1 VAVHTQDSPFNNNKY
16 RVAIDMTYQHSYAH
30 SIADPAAF
38 WAEQADHLAWY
49 RKPSLTLQENP
60 DGTHQWFADGR
71 LNSCYLALDRQI
83 ELGRGEQAA
92 LLYDSPVTGVQQA
105 FTFYQLRDEVAR
117 LAGLLRQLGVG
128 KGDGVIIYMPMVP
141 QAAMAMLACA
151 RIGAVHS
158 VVFGG
163 FAANEL
169 ALRIDDARPALL
181 LTASCGLEFDRVIEY
196 KPLVDRALQL
206 ASHQPRHVLVLQRP
220 QARAPLQSGRD
231 LDWQEALAGAEP
243 VPPVELAAA
252 DPLYIMYTSGT
263 TGKPKGIVREN
274 GGNAVALCYAMRHI
288 YGMQAGDVW
297 WGISD
302 VGWVVGHSLIVYGP
316 LMSGCTTVFY
326 EGKPIRTPDASA
338 YWRVVE
344 QYKVNALFCAPTA
357 MRAIRKED
365 PDGELIRN
373 HDLSSLRQLFLAGE
387 KLDSSTHEWLERV
400 TGKPVHDHWWQTE
413 TGWPVTAPCV
423 GLDGSAARPG
433 SSNRAV
439 PGYHVRVL
447 DDDGHLLGPNHQG
460 AIVIALPLPPGC
472 SQTLWGDHERYLQ
485 AYLRTYPG
493 YYHTGDG
500 GYLDDEGF
508 VYIMGRTDDVI
519 NVSGHRLSTGEMED
533 LVARHPAVAECAVIG
548 VHDEIKGQVPL
559 ALVVLKDGEGISEGQ
574 LLVELVGRVREEIG
588 ALACFNRVRLVKRL
602 PKTRSGKILRA
613 VLRKIAD
620 GQAYM
625 PPSTLDDPAVLGE
638 IEAVLADLP
647 RAG

>member
-1 VAVHTQDSPFNNNKY
+1 
-16 RVAIDMTYQHSYAH
+16 MTYQHSYAR
-30 SIADPAAF
+30 SIADPEAF
-38 WAEQADHLAWY
+38 WAEQADHLAWQ
-49 RKPSLTLQENP
+49 RKPRLTLQNNP
-60 DGTHQWFADGR
+60 DGSHRWFADGR
-71 LNSCYLALDRQI
+71 LNSCYLALDHQI
-83 ELGRGEQAA
+83 EQGRGEQTA
-92 LLYDSPVTGVQQA
+92 LIYDSPVTGAQQA
-105 FTFYQLRDEVAR
+105 FSYLQLRDEVAR
-117 LAGLLRQLGVG
+117 LAGLLRELGVR

-169 ALRIDDARPALL
+169 ALRIDDARPTLL
-181 LTASCGLEFDRVIEY
+181 LTASCGLEFERVIEY

-206 ASHQPRHVLVLQRP
+206 ARHQPRQVLVLQRP
-220 QARAPLQSGRD
+220 QALATLQPGRD
-231 LDWQEALAGAEP
+231 LDWQQALQSAQP
-243 VPPVELAAA
+243 VAPVELDAG

-274 GGNAVALCYAMRHI
+274 GGNAVALSFAMRHI

-338 YWRVVE
+338 YWRVIE
-344 QYKVNALFCAPTA
+344 QYRVNALFCAPTA

-365 PDGELIRN
+365 PDGRLIAG

-423 GLDGSAARPG
+423 GLEGSAARPG

-439 PGYHVRVL
+439 PGYHVQVL
-447 DDDGHLLGPNHQG
+447 DDEGRVLGPNQQG

-472 SQTLWGDHERYLQ
+472 SQTLWGDHPRYLQ
-485 AYLRTYPG
+485 AYLQTYPG

-500 GYLDDEGF
+500 GYLDDDGF

-548 VHDEIKGQVPL
+548 VHDDIKGQVPL
-559 ALVVLKDGEGISEGQ
+559 ALVVLKDGEVVAEQQ
-574 LLVELVGRVREEIG
+574 LQQELVASVREQIG
-588 ALACFNRVRLVKRL
+588 ALACFSQVRRVKRL
-602 PKTRSGKILRA
+602 PKTRSGKTLRA

-620 GQAYM
+620 GVAYV

>member
-1 VAVHTQDSPFNNNKY
+1 MS
-16 RVAIDMTYQHSYAH
+16 YQHSYAQ
-30 SIADPAAF
+30 SITDPAAF
-38 WAEQADHLAWY
+38 WAEQARSVAWY
-49 RKPSLTLQENP
+49 RAPTVVLENNA
-60 DGTHQWFADGR
+60 DGTHRWFPDAR
-71 LNSCYLALDRQI
+71 LNSCYLALDHHI
-83 ELGRGEQAA
+83 EQGRADQLA
-92 LLYDSPVTGVQQA
+92 LIYDSPVTGTQQ
-105 FTFYQLRDEVAR
+105 TFSYFQLREEVAR
-117 LAGLLRQLGVG
+117 LAGLLRQLGVQ

-169 ALRIDDARPALL
+169 ALRIDDARPVLL
-181 LTASCGLEFDRVIEY
+181 LTASCGLEFERVIEY
-196 KPLVDRALQL
+196 KPLVDRALEL
-206 ASHQPRHVLVLQRP
+206 AQHRPRNVLVWQRA
-220 QARAPLQSGRD
+220 QAQAPLQAGRD
-231 LDWQEALAGAEP
+231 LDWAQAVVGAQP
-243 VPPVELAAA
+243 VAPVELEAA

-274 GGNAVALCYAMRHI
+274 GGNAVALHYAMRTV
-288 YGMQAGDVW
+288 YGMQPGDAW

-316 LMSGCTTVFY
+316 LMCGCTSVFY

-365 PDGELIRN
+365 PDAELLRK

-387 KLDSSTHEWLERV
+387 KLDSSTHQWLERV
-400 TGKPVHDHWWQTE
+400 SGKPVHDHWWQTE

-423 GLDGSAARPG
+423 GLEGSAARAG

-439 PGYHVRVL
+439 PGYHVQVL
-447 DDDGHLLGPNHQG
+447 DDEGHLAGPNHQG

-472 SQTLWGDHERYLQ
+472 SQTLWGDHSRYVQ
-485 AYLRTYPG
+485 AYLSTYPG

-500 GYLDDEGF
+500 GYLDEDGF

-533 LVARHPAVAECAVIG
+533 LVARHAAVAECAVIG
-548 VHDEIKGQVPL
+548 VHDDIKGQVPL
-559 ALVVLKDGEGISEGQ
+559 ALVVLKDGAGIVESQ
-574 LLVELVGRVREEIG
+574 LLVDLVASVREEIG
-588 ALACFNRVRLVKRL
+588 ALACFNQVRLVKRL

-620 GQAYM
+620 GQAYT
-625 PPSTLDDPAVLGE
+625 PPSTVDDPAVLQE
-638 IEAVLADLP
+638 IEAVLSGLA
-647 RAG
+647 RAS

>member
-1 VAVHTQDSPFNNNKY
+1 
-16 RVAIDMTYQHSYAH
+16 MTYQHSYAR
-30 SIADPAAF
+30 SISDPVAF
-38 WAEQADHLAWY
+38 WAEQADQLAWY
-49 RKPSLTLQENP
+49 HKPRQTLINNT
-60 DGTHQWFADGR
+60 DGSHCWFADGR
-71 LNSCYLALDRQI
+71 LNSCYLALDYQI
-83 ELGRGEQAA
+83 EQGRGEQIA
-92 LLYDSPVTGVQQA
+92 LIYDSPVTATQQR
-105 FTFYQLRDEVAR
+105 FSYRELRDEVAR
-117 LAGLLRQLGVG
+117 LAGLLRELGVR
-128 KGDGVIIYMPMVP
+128 KGDGVVIYMPMVP

-169 ALRIDDARPALL
+169 ALRIDDAKPTLV

-196 KPLVDRALQL
+196 KPLIDRALQL
-206 ASHQPRHVLVLQRP
+206 ATHQPRHVLVLQRP
-220 QARAPLQSGRD
+220 QAKAALQPGRD
-231 LDWQEALAGAEP
+231 LDWQQALVNAQSVA
-243 VPPVELAAA
+243 PVELSAT

-274 GGNAVALCYAMRHI
+274 GGNAVALSYTMRHI

-316 LMSGCTTVFY
+316 LMTGCTTVFY
-326 EGKPIRTPDASA
+326 EGKPIRTPDAAA

-344 QYKVNALFCAPTA
+344 QYQVNALFCAPTA

-365 PDGELIRN
+365 PHGELLAGY
-373 HDLSSLRQLFLAGE
+373 DLSSLRQLFLAGE
-387 KLDSSTHEWLERV
+387 KLDSSTHQWLDQV

-423 GLDGSAARPG
+423 GLEGSAARPG

-439 PGYHVRVL
+439 PGYHVQVL
-447 DDDGHLLGPNHQG
+447 DDDGHLLGPNQQG

-472 SQTLWGDHERYLQ
+472 SQTLWGDHQRYLQ
-485 AYLRTYPG
+485 AYLHTYPG

-500 GYLDDEGF
+500 GYLDDDGF

-533 LVARHPAVAECAVIG
+533 LVARHAAVAECAVIG
-548 VHDEIKGQVPL
+548 VHDDIKGQVPL
-559 ALVVLKDGEGISEGQ
+559 ALVVLKDGEELAEQ
-574 LLVELVGRVREEIG
+574 KLQAELVASVREQIG

-620 GQAYM
+620 GQAYV

-638 IEAVLADLP
+638 IEAVLVDLP

>member
-1 VAVHTQDSPFNNNKY
+1 
-16 RVAIDMTYQHSYAH
+16 MTYQHSYAH

-49 RKPSLTLQENP
+49 RRPSLTLQENA

-105 FTFYQLRDEVAR
+105 FTYYQLRDEVAR

-169 ALRIDDARPALL
+169 ALRIDDARPTLL

-206 ASHQPRHVLVLQRP
+206 ARHQPRHVLVLQRP
-220 QARAPLQSGRD
+220 QARAPLQPGRD
-231 LDWQEALAGAEP
+231 LDWQEALAGGEP

-574 LLVELVGRVREEIG
+574 LLVELVGSVREEIG

-620 GQAYM
+620 GQEYV

-638 IEAVLADLP
+638 IEVVLADLP

>member
-1 VAVHTQDSPFNNNKY
+1 
-16 RVAIDMTYQHSYAH
+16 MTYQHSYAR
-30 SIADPAAF
+30 SISDPVAF
-38 WAEQADHLAWY
+38 WAEQADQLAWY
-49 RKPSLTLQENP
+49 HKPRQTLINNT
-60 DGTHQWFADGR
+60 DGSHCWFADGR
-71 LNSCYLALDRQI
+71 LNSCYLALDYQI
-83 ELGRGEQAA
+83 EQGRGEQTA
-92 LLYDSPVTGVQQA
+92 LIYDSPVTATQQR
-105 FTFYQLRDEVAR
+105 FSYRELRDEVAR
-117 LAGLLRQLGVG
+117 LAGLLRELGVR
-128 KGDGVIIYMPMVP
+128 KGDGVVIYMPMVP

-169 ALRIDDARPALL
+169 ALRIDDAKPTLV

-196 KPLVDRALQL
+196 KPLIDRALQL
-206 ASHQPRHVLVLQRP
+206 TSHQPRHVLVQQRP
-220 QARAPLQSGRD
+220 QAKAALQPGRD
-231 LDWQEALAGAEP
+231 LDWQQALVNAQP
-243 VPPVELAAA
+243 VAPVELSAT

-274 GGNAVALCYAMRHI
+274 GGNAVALSYTMRHI

-316 LMSGCTTVFY
+316 LMTGCTTVFY
-326 EGKPIRTPDASA
+326 EGKPIRTPDAAA

-344 QYKVNALFCAPTA
+344 QYQVNALFCAPTA

-365 PDGELIRN
+365 PHGELLAGY
-373 HDLSSLRQLFLAGE
+373 DLSSLRQLFLAGE
-387 KLDSSTHEWLERV
+387 KLDSSTHQWLEQV

-423 GLDGSAARPG
+423 GLEGSAARPG

-439 PGYHVRVL
+439 PGYHVQVL
-447 DDDGHLLGPNHQG
+447 DDDGHLLGPNQQG

-472 SQTLWGDHERYLQ
+472 SQTLWGDHQRYLQ
-485 AYLRTYPG
+485 AYLHTYPG

-500 GYLDDEGF
+500 GYLDDDGF

-533 LVARHPAVAECAVIG
+533 LVARHAAVAECAVIG
-548 VHDEIKGQVPL
+548 VHDDIKGQVPL
-559 ALVVLKDGEGISEGQ
+559 ALVVLKDGEELAEQ
-574 LLVELVGRVREEIG
+574 KLQAELVASVREQIG

-620 GQAYM
+620 GQAYV

>member
-1 VAVHTQDSPFNNNKY
+1 
-16 RVAIDMTYQHSYAH
+16 MTYQHSYAH
-30 SIADPAAF
+30 SISDPVAF
-38 WAEQADHLAWY
+38 WAEQADQLAWY
-49 RKPSLTLQENP
+49 HKPRQTLINNT
-60 DGTHQWFADGR
+60 DGSHCWFADGR
-71 LNSCYLALDRQI
+71 LNSCYLALDYQI
-83 ELGRGEQAA
+83 EQGRGEQTA
-92 LLYDSPVTGVQQA
+92 LIYDSPVTATQQR
-105 FTFYQLRDEVAR
+105 FSYRELRDEVAR
-117 LAGLLRQLGVG
+117 LAGLLRELGVR
-128 KGDGVIIYMPMVP
+128 KGDGVVIYMPMVP
-141 QAAMAMLACA
+141 QAAMAMLACG

-169 ALRIDDARPALL
+169 ALRIDDAKPTLV

-196 KPLVDRALQL
+196 KPLIDRALQL
-206 ASHQPRHVLVLQRP
+206 ASHQPRHVLVQQRP
-220 QARAPLQSGRD
+220 QAKAALQPGRD
-231 LDWQEALAGAEP
+231 LDWQQALVNAQP
-243 VPPVELAAA
+243 VAPVELSAT

-274 GGNAVALCYAMRHI
+274 GGNAVALSYTMRHI

-316 LMSGCTTVFY
+316 LMTGCTTVFY
-326 EGKPIRTPDASA
+326 EGKPIRTPDAAA

-344 QYKVNALFCAPTA
+344 QYQVNALFCAPTA

-365 PDGELIRN
+365 PNGELLAGY
-373 HDLSSLRQLFLAGE
+373 DLSSLRQLFLAGE
-387 KLDSSTHEWLERV
+387 KLDSSTHQWLEQV

-423 GLDGSAARPG
+423 GLEGSAARPG

-439 PGYHVRVL
+439 PGYHVQVL
-447 DDDGHLLGPNHQG
+447 DDDGHLLGPNQQG

-472 SQTLWGDHERYLQ
+472 SQTLWGDHQRYLQ
-485 AYLRTYPG
+485 AYLHTYPG

-500 GYLDDEGF
+500 GYLDDDGF

-533 LVARHPAVAECAVIG
+533 LVARHAAVAECAVIG
-548 VHDEIKGQVPL
+548 VHDDIKGQVPL
-559 ALVVLKDGEGISEGQ
+559 ALVVLKDGEELAEQ
-574 LLVELVGRVREEIG
+574 KLQAELVANVREQIG

-620 GQAYM
+620 GQAYV

>member
-1 VAVHTQDSPFNNNKY
+1 
-16 RVAIDMTYQHSYAH
+16 MTYQHSYAR
-30 SIADPAAF
+30 SISDPVAF
-38 WAEQADHLAWY
+38 WAEQADQLAWY
-49 RKPSLTLQENP
+49 HKPRQTLINNT
-60 DGTHQWFADGR
+60 DGSHCWFADGR
-71 LNSCYLALDRQI
+71 LNSCYLALDHQI
-83 ELGRGEQAA
+83 EQGRGEQTA
-92 LLYDSPVTGVQQA
+92 LIYDSPVTATQQR
-105 FTFYQLRDEVAR
+105 FSYLELRDEVAR
-117 LAGLLRQLGVG
+117 LAGLLRELGVR
-128 KGDGVIIYMPMVP
+128 KGDGVVIYMPMVP

-169 ALRIDDARPALL
+169 ALRIDDAKPTLV

-196 KPLVDRALQL
+196 KPLIDRALQL

-220 QARAPLQSGRD
+220 QTKAALQPGRD
-231 LDWQEALAGAEP
+231 LDWQQALVNAQP
-243 VPPVELAAA
+243 VAPVELSAT

-274 GGNAVALCYAMRHI
+274 GGNAVALSYTMRHI

-316 LMSGCTTVFY
+316 LMTGCTTVFY
-326 EGKPIRTPDASA
+326 EGKPIRTPDAAA

-344 QYKVNALFCAPTA
+344 QYQVNALFCAPTA

-365 PDGELIRN
+365 PHGELLAGY
-373 HDLSSLRQLFLAGE
+373 DLSSLRQLFLAGE
-387 KLDSSTHEWLERV
+387 KLDSSTHQWLEQV

-423 GLDGSAARPG
+423 GLEGSAARPG

-439 PGYHVRVL
+439 PGYHVQVL
-447 DDDGHLLGPNHQG
+447 DDDGHLLGPNQQG

-472 SQTLWGDHERYLQ
+472 SQTLWGDHQRYLQ
-485 AYLRTYPG
+485 AYLHTYPG

-500 GYLDDEGF
+500 GYLDDDGF

-533 LVARHPAVAECAVIG
+533 LVARHAAVAECAVIG
-548 VHDEIKGQVPL
+548 VHDDIKGQVPL
-559 ALVVLKDGEGISEGQ
+559 ALVVLKDGEELAEQ
-574 LLVELVGRVREEIG
+574 KLQAELVASVREQIG

-620 GQAYM
+620 GQAYV

>member
-1 VAVHTQDSPFNNNKY
+1 
-16 RVAIDMTYQHSYAH
+16 MTYQHSYAR
-30 SIADPAAF
+30 SISDPVAF
-38 WAEQADHLAWY
+38 WAEQADQLAWY
-49 RKPSLTLQENP
+49 HKPRQTLINNT
-60 DGTHQWFADGR
+60 DGSHCWFADGR
-71 LNSCYLALDRQI
+71 LNSCYLALDYQI
-83 ELGRGEQAA
+83 EQGRGEQTA
-92 LLYDSPVTGVQQA
+92 LIYDSPVTATQQR
-105 FTFYQLRDEVAR
+105 FSYRELRDEVAR
-117 LAGLLRQLGVG
+117 LAGLLRELGVR
-128 KGDGVIIYMPMVP
+128 KGDGVVIYMPMVP

-169 ALRIDDARPALL
+169 ALRIDDAKPTLV

-196 KPLVDRALQL
+196 KPLIDRALQL
-206 ASHQPRHVLVLQRP
+206 ASHQPRHVLVQQRP
-220 QARAPLQSGRD
+220 QAKAALQPGRD
-231 LDWQEALAGAEP
+231 LDWQQALVNAQP
-243 VPPVELAAA
+243 VAPVELSAT

-274 GGNAVALCYAMRHI
+274 GGNAVALSYTMRHI

-316 LMSGCTTVFY
+316 LMTGCTTVFY
-326 EGKPIRTPDASA
+326 EGKPIRTPDAAA

-344 QYKVNALFCAPTA
+344 QYQVNALFCAPTA

-365 PDGELIRN
+365 PHGELLAGY
-373 HDLSSLRQLFLAGE
+373 DLSSLRQLFLAGE
-387 KLDSSTHEWLERV
+387 KLDSSTHQWLEQV

-423 GLDGSAARPG
+423 GLEGSAARPG

-439 PGYHVRVL
+439 PGYHVQVL
-447 DDDGHLLGPNHQG
+447 DDDGHLLGPNQQG

-472 SQTLWGDHERYLQ
+472 SQTLWGDHQRYLQ
-485 AYLRTYPG
+485 AYLHTYPG

-500 GYLDDEGF
+500 GYLDDDGF

-533 LVARHPAVAECAVIG
+533 LVARHAAVAECAVIG
-548 VHDEIKGQVPL
+548 VHDDIKGQVPL
-559 ALVVLKDGEGISEGQ
+559 ALVVLKDGEELAEQ
-574 LLVELVGRVREEIG
+574 KLQAELVAAVREQIG

-620 GQAYM
+620 GQAYV

>member
-1 VAVHTQDSPFNNNKY
+1 
-16 RVAIDMTYQHSYAH
+16 MTYQHSYAR
-30 SIADPAAF
+30 SISDPVAF
-38 WAEQADHLAWY
+38 WAEQADQLAWY
-49 RKPSLTLQENP
+49 HKPRQTLINNT
-60 DGTHQWFADGR
+60 DGSHCWFADGR
-71 LNSCYLALDRQI
+71 LNSCYLALDYQI
-83 ELGRGEQAA
+83 EQGRGEQTA
-92 LLYDSPVTGVQQA
+92 LIYDSPVTATQQR
-105 FTFYQLRDEVAR
+105 FSYRELRDEVAR
-117 LAGLLRQLGVG
+117 LAGLLRELGVR
-128 KGDGVIIYMPMVP
+128 KGDGVVIYMPMVP

-169 ALRIDDARPALL
+169 ALRIDDAKPTLV

-196 KPLVDRALQL
+196 KPLIDRALQL
-206 ASHQPRHVLVLQRP
+206 ATHQPRHVLVLQRP
-220 QARAPLQSGRD
+220 QAKAALQPGRD
-231 LDWQEALAGAEP
+231 LDWQQALVNAQP
-243 VPPVELAAA
+243 VAPVELSAT

-274 GGNAVALCYAMRHI
+274 GGNAVALSYTMRHI

-316 LMSGCTTVFY
+316 LMTGCTTVFY
-326 EGKPIRTPDASA
+326 EGKPIRTPDAAA

-344 QYKVNALFCAPTA
+344 QYQVNALFCAPTA

-365 PDGELIRN
+365 PHGELLAGY
-373 HDLSSLRQLFLAGE
+373 DLSSLRQLFLAGE
-387 KLDSSTHEWLERV
+387 KLDSSTHQWLEQV

-423 GLDGSAARPG
+423 GLEGSAARPG

-439 PGYHVRVL
+439 PGYHVQVL
-447 DDDGHLLGPNHQG
+447 DDDGQLLGPNQQG

-472 SQTLWGDHERYLQ
+472 SQTLWGDHQRYLQ
-485 AYLRTYPG
+485 AYLHTYPG

-500 GYLDDEGF
+500 GYLDDDGF

-533 LVARHPAVAECAVIG
+533 LVARHAAVAECAVIG
-548 VHDEIKGQVPL
+548 VHDDIKGQVPL
-559 ALVVLKDGEGISEGQ
+559 ALVVLKDGEELTEQ
-574 LLVELVGRVREEIG
+574 KLQAELVANVREQIG

-620 GQAYM
+620 GQAYV